1 MTSTDTQGISA
12 CDQAFE
18 EKYKTSSRDPSN
30 EGDLAIW
37 RDAWAAKGA
46 DALAAI
52 KAARVQALEEAAK
65 LVQDYDTYGDPTQ
78 GWQDIFAERIRLLVE
93 DAGRGES

>member
-30 EGDLAIW
+30 AGDLAKF
-37 RDAWAAKGA
+37 RDGWNAAQQE
-46 DALAAI
+46 L
-52 KAARVQALEEAAK
+52 
-65 LVQDYDTYGDPTQ
+65 PTA
-78 GWQDIFAERIRLLVE
+78 FLRR
-93 DAGRGES
+93 